1 METVYK
7 IKASELDIKF
17 VESIK
22 ALFADNEILIS
33 IVPANKTKRLTTHY
47 SKEVL
52 DSLKNLKSGKV
63 INLSSEEFESL
74 SEKLMNS

>member
-1 METVYK
+1 METIYK

-17 VESIK
+17 IESIK

-33 IVPANKTKRLTTHY
+33 IVPADKTKRLTAHY
-47 SKEVL
+47 SKHVL
-52 DSLKNLKSGKV
+52 DALRNLKSGKV
-63 INLSSEEFESL
+63 VNLSGEEFESL